1 MGAGSAGIL
10 PALGASVAGRDMR
23 PAAHSLSFASPK
35 ESKQRK
41 GDPKSATPSLRY
53 GANLGR
59 GACGVCRRTHC
70 ALARFVQTTAASQ
83 STMHARCDAH
93 AHPAS
98 TPPQAQP
105 QGVEQPDTGH
115 RCARPRW
122 AQALRAA
129 QRQAER
135 SDGPYRGCPSGRAE
149 ERRARGGHARR
160 SAHATLSDLPQLFE
174 RSAQRAV
181 SSAAR
186 PVTEHRRLPAAK
198 RRDTDSRVAFSLLT
212 FFWRSKR
219 K

>member
-1 MGAGSAGIL
+1 LGWGPGAPASCRLWAQASLAGICARRRTHFL
-10 PALGASVAGRDMR
+10 LLRQKKVS
-23 PAAHSLSFASPK
+23 K
-35 ESKQRK
+35 EK
-41 GDPKSATPSLRY
+41 ATPSLRPLRLRY

-70 ALARFVQTTAASQ
+70 ALARSVQTTAASQ
-83 STMHARCDAH
+83 FTKHARCDAH

-105 QGVEQPDTGH
+105 QGVEQPIRAIAALGPTEDAPLT
-115 RCARPRW
+115 RPSAAMARVAP
-122 AQALRAA
+122 L
-129 QRQAER
+129 
-135 SDGPYRGCPSGRAE
+135 PSGRAE

-186 PVTEHRRLPAAK
+186 PVTEHRRLPVAQ